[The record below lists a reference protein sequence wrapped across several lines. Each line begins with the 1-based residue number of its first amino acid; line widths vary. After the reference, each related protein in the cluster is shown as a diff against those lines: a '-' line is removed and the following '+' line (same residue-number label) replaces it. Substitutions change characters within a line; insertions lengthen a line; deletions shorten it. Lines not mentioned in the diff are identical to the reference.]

1 MIRCDED
8 QNHREC
14 LFKQLIANDTK
25 TGKTKAVEMSQ
36 KLREKLLGDEKKDM
50 CDILCSLGNTSHNE
64 ANHARIITRQYHV
77 KGIIITSSLRHHSND
92 LYLLDLYLIIKGP
105 L

>member
-1 MIRCDED
+1 MKHPCGYLYLTLIRCDED

-14 LFKQLIANDTK
+14 LFKQLIANDAK

-77 KGIIITSSLRHHSND
+77 KGYYYVIITSSFE
-92 LYLLDLYLIIKGP
+92 
-105 L
+105 